1 MLLTALHPPVNNLY
15 YSLIMLQTLQT
26 SVVGCYEMLS
36 LAQAKG
42 ARLLFTSTSEIYGDP
57 SVHPQPESYWGNV
70 NSIGE
75 RSCYDEAKRYAEA
88 LCVAFSREHSLSV
101 GIARIFNT
109 YGPRLASGDGRVV
122 SNFIFQA
129 LSSKPLTIYGDGLQ
143 TRCFCYVDDQVR
155 GLLKLLDSEV
165 TGPINIG
172 SIYEITM
179 LDLAKVVIS
188 LTGVQSDLVYQSIPA
203 DDPTQRKP
211 DITLAK
217 TVLGWS
223 PSTTLHDGL
232 EKTIEWF
239 RSAYSF

>member
-1 MLLTALHPPVNNLY
+1 
-15 YSLIMLQTLQT
+15 
-26 SVVGCYEMLS
+26 
-36 LAQAKG
+36 
-42 ARLLFTSTSEIYGDP
+42 
-57 SVHPQPESYWGNV
+57 V

-188 LTGVQSDLVYQSIPA
+188 LTGVQSDLVYQSVPA

-239 RSAYSF
+239 RGAYSF